1 MNKTINEIYVDYLK
15 YLALKNKITTIKGIN
30 YRFKKYILPF
40 FGNMKINEIKIQHYI
55 DFQLYLKKLNY
66 SPSFYESTHII
77 VKKFFDYI
85 KFLYGIDNVAE
96 KVGYQKSN
104 TFYSTTQKKGTFS
117 AKEFNKF
124 IKSVDDKI
132 YHALFNTLFYCGL
145 RKGEALALKISDFD
159 GKNLII
165 NKTLTKEQFNGK
177 RQLLTPKTEKSNRII
192 QLDLKTK
199 LELKQLIKY
208 YSKKFDNF
216 NNNFFLFGADKP
228 IATTTLERKKNY
240 YCKKANVKQIRIH
253 DFRHSHATMLYNKNV
268 KIKLIQERLGHDNI
282 DTTLNTYVHTNKIQE
297 KRLIKTINLIRL

>member
-1 MNKTINEIYVDYLK
+1 MNRTINEIYSDYLK

-40 FGNMKINEIKIQHYI
+40 FGNIKIKDIKIQDYI
-55 DFQLYLKKLNY
+55 DFQLYLKNFNY

-77 VKKFFDYI
+77 TKKFFDYL
-85 KFLYGIDNVAE
+85 KFMYNIDNIAE
-96 KVGYQKSN
+96 KVGYKKLN
-104 TFYSTTQKKGTFS
+104 TIYSTTQKKGTFS
-117 AKEFNKF
+117 KKEFNKF

-159 GKNLII
+159 GNNLII
-165 NKTLTKEQFNGK
+165 NKTLTKELFNGK
-177 RQLLTPKTEKSNRII
+177 RQLLTPKTERSNRII
-192 QLDLKTK
+192 QLDIKTK

-208 YSKKFDNF
+208 YNKNFANF
-216 NNNFFLFGADKP
+216 NDNFFLFGGNKP
-228 IATTTLERKKNY
+228 IATTTLDRKKNY
-240 YCKKANVKQIRIH
+240 YCKKSGVKQIRIH
-253 DFRHSHATMLYNKNV
+253 DFRHSHATMLYNNNV

-282 DTTLNTYVHTNKIQE
+282 DTTLNTYVHTNKKQE